1 MTKLDP
7 GERTYLLNAGVTRSF
22 VTDWCDVVN
31 TMAHAIWTFGTQI
44 FWVSNRA
51 AKQYGTVEQD

>member
-22 VTDWCDVVN
+22 VTDWCDVVT

-44 FWVSNRA
+44 F
-51 AKQYGTVEQD
+51 